1 MPGANGPARAAVVD
15 ASVAVRWV
23 VPEQGSEHAVA
34 LLRESFRWLA
44 PRLMLIEVASA
55 LRRKVVE
62 GELSTEVALEALD
75 VLMAELGGAI
85 ELAADESVMPLAL
98 TLALSLEHKLP
109 DCVYLALAERTGADL
124 VTADRQLD
132 RIARDRGIPTTLV
145 PTTEPG

>member
-1 MPGANGPARAAVVD
+1 VD

-23 VPEQGSEHAVA
+23 VPEEGSELAAA
-34 LLRESFRWLA
+34 LLQQSFRWLA
-44 PRLMLIEVASA
+44 PRLMLTEVASA

-75 VLMAELGGAI
+75 VLMTELGSVI
-85 ELAADESVMPLAL
+85 ELAADETVMPLAL

-132 RIARDRGIPTTLV
+132 RIARNRGIAATLV
-145 PTTEPG
+145 PTAEPG

>member
-1 MPGANGPARAAVVD
+1 MPGANGPARPAVVD

-44 PRLMLIEVASA
+44 PRLMLTEVASA

-62 GELSTEVALEALD
+62 RELSTEVALEALD
-75 VLMAELGGAI
+75 VLMTELGGAI
-85 ELAADESVMPLAL
+85 ELAADETIMPLAL

-132 RIARDRGIPTTLV
+132 RIARARGIPTTLV
-145 PTTEPG
+145 ATTKPG

>member
-1 MPGANGPARAAVVD
+1 VD

-23 VPEQGSEHAVA
+23 VPEEGSELAAA
-34 LLRESFRWLA
+34 LLQQSFRWLA
-44 PRLMLIEVASA
+44 PRLMLTEVASA

-75 VLMAELGGAI
+75 VLMTELGSVI
-85 ELAADESVMPLAL
+85 ELAADETVMPLAL

-132 RIARDRGIPTTLV
+132 CIARNRGIAATLV
-145 PTTEPG
+145 PTAEPG